1 MLLNLDQVDVPM
13 KLVYLLSREL
23 KANPQRVELT
33 QALTLDQ
40 SRPNMGLKGTYG
52 LFGSQEWW
60 DSIEQRKMPVLFLS
74 GVIKDAYVAG
84 QDPSEI
90 NNTIDLMLDDGSVCE
105 VGIYVNDEH
114 DISLFRVGCRAD
126 IVYALD
132 EMKEQPDVDGGI
144 NRSKTA
150 LEMAVSL
157 QPVE

>member
-1 MLLNLDQVDVPM
+1 MLLSLEQADIPM
-13 KLVYLLSREL
+13 KQVFQLSEEL
-23 KANPQRVELT
+23 KKNPERVTLT
-33 QALTLDQ
+33 QALTLNQ

-60 DSIEQRKMPVLFLS
+60 DSIEQRKMPLLFLS
-74 GVIKDAYVAG
+74 GIIKDAYVAG

-90 NNTIDLMLDDGSVCE
+90 NNTIDLMLDNGSVCE
-105 VGIYVNDEH
+105 VGIYVNDEL
-114 DISLFRVGCRAD
+114 DIKLFRVGYRAD

-132 EMKEQPDVDGGI
+132 EMKKQPDVDGGI
-144 NRSKTA
+144 NHSKTA

>member
-60 DSIEQRKMPVLFLS
+60 DSIEQRRMPVLLLS

-105 VGIYVNDEH
+105 VGIYVNDEL

-157 QPVE
+157 QSVE

>member
-23 KANPQRVELT
+23 KANPRRVELT

-60 DSIEQRKMPVLFLS
+60 DSIEQRRMPVLFLS
-74 GVIKDAYVAG
+74 GVIKDAYVSG